1 MDGPSDAERPD
12 AADEAF
18 PGAART
24 ARLARRR
31 PVLAWIVLPA
41 ILGSLTGVLVVVIP
55 WGRYLLV
62 FAVIVSGLAWLLRV
76 ASDWLVE
83 RAGPQRGVVLLGTV
97 LFGSWLMM
105 AIAPPGPLRSL
116 GFGPIH
122 VAREEKDPYALP
134 PAGSPTVIPNLKD
147 PSEPIDPVQPL
158 RDLVTPTPTYE
169 PKPPPTP
176 PTDGRRGAARLT
188 LRLSSSQSTAGEG
201 VVLVAEAAGD
211 GRPVHGTIA
220 FVADGTVVDQ
230 SPLRVQGVTSQ
241 IEFRLTGLAPGTH
254 TLQAR
259 YLGSRIF
266 PATESPAVRHL
277 VVRR

>member
-1 MDGPSDAERPD
+1 ML
-12 AADEAF
+12 
-18 PGAART
+18 T
-24 ARLARRR
+24 
-31 PVLAWIVLPA
+31 WIVLPA
-41 ILGSLTGVLVVVIP
+41 ILGSLTGVLVVVVP
-55 WGRYLLV
+55 WSHYVLV
-62 FAVIVSGLAWLLRV
+62 FAVIVSGLAWLLRI

-116 GFGPIH
+116 GFKPIH
-122 VAREEKDPYALP
+122 TAREEKDPYALP
-134 PAGSPTVIPNLKD
+134 PAGSRTTIPNLKD
-147 PSEPIDPVQPL
+147 PGEPIDPVQPL
-158 RDLVTPTPTYE
+158 RDLVAPAPTYE

-176 PTDGRRGAARLT
+176 PADGRQGSARLV
-188 LRLSSSQSTAGEG
+188 LRLSSSQSSSGEG
-201 VVLVAEAAGD
+201 VVLIAEATGD
-211 GRPVHGTIA
+211 GRAVRGTIV
-220 FVADGTVVDQ
+220 FVADGKDVAE

-241 IEFRLTGLAPGTH
+241 IEYRLTGLAVGSH

-266 PATESPAVRHL
+266 PAVDSEPVTHL